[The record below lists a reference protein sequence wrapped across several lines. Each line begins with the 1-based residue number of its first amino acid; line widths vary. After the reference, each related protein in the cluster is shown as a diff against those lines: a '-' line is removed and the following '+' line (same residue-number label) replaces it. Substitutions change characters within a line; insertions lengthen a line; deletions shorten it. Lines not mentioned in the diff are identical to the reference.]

1 MEMSEAKH
9 RANEKYNAKSYDEI
23 KIRVYKGKDG
33 NRGKKELIQE
43 AAKLKGVS
51 VNTFINSLI
60 DTELARVG
68 LGFGSSEKDGGAVL

>member
-1 MEMSEAKH
+1 MAVSKKQQKCV
-9 RANEKYNAKSYDEI
+9 NKYIDNHYDRI
-23 KIRVYKGKDG
+23 NLTVKKGH
-33 NRGKKELIQE
+33 KELIQE

-68 LGFGSSEKDGGAVL
+68 LGFGSSEKDGDTVL